1 MGPFLHPVHS
11 ALFDVVSDRFFTL
24 TDKLRDAVTVCVTV
38 LDLALNT
45 SLNVVIGS
53 ASISGLA
60 TVVTDV
66 PVPRPAATIMSNL
79 FLFSHAIHAVE
90 HLANPVHECVPS
102 GPWLRDAATP
112 VNAATGTGGLGGTQP
127 LQRPRGASCVG
138 GWQVAS
144 LLG

>member
-1 MGPFLHPVHS
+1 MDAFIPPVQSLVFRLWS
-11 ALFDVVSDRFFTL
+11 ALLFAFADEL
-24 TDKLRDAVTVCVTV
+24 GDAITVGIVV

-60 TVVTDV
+60 TVVTNV